1 MQARHDAFD
10 EREPRR
16 AWRAFFCSM
25 FREPALRPCSHQAR
39 ARFAPL
45 LCAAARL
52 RASAGTRTFC
62 VMKPHAL
69 RNGSSPIQDNDEAAL
84 IARLRAGEAAA
95 YEALVRDYGGR
106 MLAVARRI
114 LIDEDHARDAVQE
127 AFLSAFKAI
136 DKFVGGSR
144 LGTWLHR
151 IVTNAAL
158 MKLRARGRKPE
169 TQFDDL
175 LPTFHED
182 GRRQNAVSAWDGAAD
197 VLAQRAETREIV
209 RRSIDRLPDD
219 YRTVLMLRDMDQLD
233 TEETAE
239 LLGVNQGVVKT
250 RLHRAR
256 QALRTLLEKE
266 LA

>member
-1 MQARHDAFD
+1 
-10 EREPRR
+10 
-16 AWRAFFCSM
+16 
-25 FREPALRPCSHQAR
+25 
-39 ARFAPL
+39 
-45 LCAAARL
+45 
-52 RASAGTRTFC
+52 
-62 VMKPHAL
+62 MKPHAL
-69 RNGSSPIQDNDEAAL
+69 RNGSPPIQETDEAEL
-84 IARLRAGEAAA
+84 IGRLRGGEAAA

-127 AFLSAFKAI
+127 AFLSAFKSI
-136 DKFVGGSR
+136 GGFEGGSR

-169 TQFDDL
+169 TQLDDL
-175 LPTFHED
+175 LPTFYED
-182 GRRQNAVSAWDGAAD
+182 GHRQNAVAAWNAPAD
-197 VLAQRAETREIV
+197 VLAQRAETRQIV

-239 LLGVNQGVVKT
+239 LLGVNRGVVKT

>member
-1 MQARHDAFD
+1 
-10 EREPRR
+10 
-16 AWRAFFCSM
+16 
-25 FREPALRPCSHQAR
+25 
-39 ARFAPL
+39 
-45 LCAAARL
+45 
-52 RASAGTRTFC
+52 
-62 VMKPHAL
+62 MKPHAL
-69 RNGSSPIQDNDEAAL
+69 RNGSPPILDNDEAAL
-84 IARLRAGEAAA
+84 IARLRANEAAA

-114 LIDEDHARDAVQE
+114 LIDEDHSRDAVQE
-127 AFLSAFKAI
+127 AFLSAFKSI
-136 DKFVGGSR
+136 GGFEGGSR

-151 IVTNAAL
+151 IVANAAL

-169 TQFDDL
+169 TRIDDL
-175 LPTFHED
+175 LPTFEQD
-182 GRRQNAVSAWDGAAD
+182 GHRQNAVSAWDGAAD

-209 RRSIDRLPDD
+209 RRSIVRLPDD
-219 YRTVLMLRDMDQLD
+219 YRTVLMLREMDQLD

>member
-1 MQARHDAFD
+1 MR
-10 EREPRR
+10 PR
-16 AWRAFFCSM
+16 SN
-25 FREPALRPCSHQAR
+25 PSR
-39 ARFAPL
+39 ARFGRL
-45 LCAAARL
+45 ICAVVRL
-52 RASAGTRTFC
+52 RVPSGARTFSG
-62 VMKPHAL
+62 MKPHAP
-69 RNGSSPIQDNDEAAL
+69 RNGSSPIQNNDESAL

-136 DKFVGGSR
+136 DKFEGGSR

-169 TQFDDL
+169 MQFDDL

-182 GRRQNAVSAWDGAAD
+182 GRRQNAVSAWDGPAD

-219 YRTVLMLRDMDQLD
+219 YRTVLMLRVMDQLD